1 MRDHEIKNGDQEKV
15 LAVLAYLGIL
25 VLVSIFMGKKSK
37 YVRFHSNQGLI
48 LLIGEVVWW
57 AVRSFLGVAILSI
70 SWRLYFL
77 SNILDMV
84 SILFLVLIGIGIFHA
99 VTGVEKELP
108 LVGGFRLIE

>member
-1 MRDHEIKNGDQEKV
+1 M
-15 LAVLAYLGIL
+15 
-25 VLVSIFMGKKSK
+25 
-37 YVRFHSNQGLI
+37 
-48 LLIGEVVWW
+48 
-57 AVRSFLGVAILSI
+57 GVAILSI